1 MDETLFTIK
10 NWMPKYKSEYGFK
23 PTQSVG
29 DRCVR
34 GGWCFVCISVTKLW
48 FIYRTVLEK
57 SVFLEGEF

>member
-1 MDETLFTIK
+1 MK
-10 NWMPKYKSEYGFK
+10 KWMPKRISEYGLK
-23 PTQSVG
+23 STQSVG

-34 GGWCFVCISVTKLW
+34 GGWCYVCISVTRFW